1 MKDNILE
8 NVLSIWLS
16 VCVTKENGWKAQIGK
31 VGRQG
36 SRCSQCLKTC
46 WLTKLCRLVSWSFQ
60 LNKKRL
66 NELCINIMDFWR
78 KDIRSTPFSFFFCL
92 SIFSTMLLYL
102 PLSSSSV
109 CLSFAFIFF
118 CRSVCP
124 CISIYLFLLLLWVCL
139 PLSLISFCRSTVL
152 SVSIYLSNSFFI
164 SLSVCLSPSI

>member
-1 MKDNILE
+1 MTWCWTFYQYAVIFIVPTKNGCFVFAMKDNILE

-102 PLSSSSV
+102 SLSSSSV
-109 CLSFAFIFF
+109 RLSFFRFH
-118 CRSVCP
+118 P
-124 CISIYLFLLLLWVCL
+124 LL
-139 PLSLISFCRSTVL
+139 
-152 SVSIYLSNSFFI
+152 
-164 SLSVCLSPSI
+164 